1 MAELT
6 RHERKVLVVVCV
18 LYAAV
23 VIPVGIHKGGDFV
36 QELSLSERLVS
47 GVPLYMQSPAK
58 GVFWPPF
65 TIAALVPFAL
75 LARVSLARS
84 QGLWAAAN
92 VALLAWSVARLA
104 RRWGFKPALVPLAAV
119 PKPTPGNFTHRSPV
133 AALRALRVA
142 S

>member
-6 RHERKVLVVVCV
+6 RYERTALIVVCV

-23 VIPVGIHKGGDFV
+23 VIPVAIHKGGDLV
-36 QELSLSERLVS
+36 QELSLSDRLVS

-75 LARVSLARS
+75 LARESLALS
-84 QGLWAAAN
+84 HGLWAAGH
-92 VALLAWSVARLA
+92 VAVLAWREARL
-104 RRWGFKPALVPLAAV
+104 
-119 PKPTPGNFTHRSPV
+119 
-133 AALRALRVA
+133 
-142 S
+142 